1 MLVLLL
7 THWSWK
13 KKCMQCSWKPQVTVH
28 NCFILHC
35 WEIHRVADVYSS
47 LYGGGGG
54 KGSKS
59 SQIECDSVCLI
70 SRVLIQRIHSADLQ
84 HIQHVD
90 GEPTCFVVL
99 LVELTAVFLSPFCA
113 ETVMVLPCGGFNSV
127 SYLFFIPPACSPA
140 VSRTRSPLTALP
152 KGLSNSLQGAL
163 GLEGVVREAERE
175 RERGEAERWELCG
188 YWFLW
193 LCFKAFDRGE

>member
-1 MLVLLL
+1 MYIV
-7 THWSWK
+7 
-13 KKCMQCSWKPQVTVH
+13 
-28 NCFILHC
+28 
-35 WEIHRVADVYSS
+35 VYM
-47 LYGGGGG
+47 GGGGG